1 MHKSGPAP
9 YRFYGLIDLDGSVD
23 FSEEKVGG
31 IESDGTGYEPEGDG
45 HQGRVGEI
53 QESRHKTLDV
63 QFSAVVEYR
72 VCHH

>member
-9 YRFYGLIDLDGSVD
+9 YRFCGLIDFDGSVD
-23 FSEEKVGG
+23 FSEEQVGSV
-31 IESDGTGYEPEGDG
+31 ESDGAGDEPEGDC

-53 QESRHKTLDV
+53 QEGRHETLYV
-63 QFSAVVEYR
+63 QFSAVVEYC